1 MSNTEQ
7 HPASRSL
14 AWAFVAPALLLLLAM
29 NLFPLLFN
37 VYLSFTNADLSGGAV
52 QTVGARNY
60 TVLFSQAKYANALTT
75 TALFVLL
82 SVSIELVL
90 GFVLALALRDR
101 VPGKPVVLTVLLV
114 PMMLCPVVLS
124 LFWNLILNG
133 HYGVLNQL
141 LSALHLPQPQWLTDD
156 DLKLV
161 SILLVDVWMWTPFMM
176 LISLAGLNAIPKHIY
191 EAAEIDRAGRFMVFR
206 TITLPMCAPLLGLAV
221 LLRATDALKQFDLVM
236 AITGPNDATTQTLS
250 ARIYQVVFRDYKV
263 GLGSAYGVR
272 HPGRGDRGG
281 DHLRALHR
289 LAQPAHRE
297 GAGLGHEAGARA
309 RDRSVPRAR
318 HVATRLAGAHVVQ
331 ELRGHDHRA
340 RQVRALDRGG
350 RRARDG
356 SVKFAATLRR
366 LPQPLEAR
374 GGNAPRFLPLPREQ
388 RRHRRPVDARGR
400 LSGDALR
407 LRLFAVSGSRARR
420 TGCSSFCRRGSCR
433 PSRSWC
439 RS

>member
-1 MSNTEQ
+1 MKNSVSNTEQ
-7 HPASRSL
+7 HTASRSL
-14 AWAFVAPALLLLLAM
+14 AWSFVAPALLLLLAM

-52 QTVGARNY
+52 QTIGPRNY
-60 TVLFSQAKYANALTT
+60 TLLFSQAKYANALTT
-75 TALFVLL
+75 TALFVVL

-90 GFVLALALRDR
+90 GFVLALALRDH

-133 HYGVLNQL
+133 HYGVLNQV
-141 LSALHLPQPQWLTDD
+141 LSALHVPQPQWLTDD

-206 TITLPMCAPLLGLAV
+206 TVTLPMCAPLLGLAV

-263 GLGSAYGVR
+263 GLGAAYGVVI
-272 HPGRGDRGG
+272 
-281 DHLRALHR
+281 L
-289 LAQPAHRE
+289 
-297 GAGLGHEAGARA
+297 
-309 RDRSVPRAR
+309 
-318 HVATRLAGAHVVQ
+318 VAVIAVASIF
-331 ELRGHDHRA
+331 
-340 RQVRALDRGG
+340 VRYID
-350 RRARDG
+350 
-356 SVKFAATLRR
+356 TL
-366 LPQPLEAR
+366 
-374 GGNAPRFLPLPREQ
+374 N
-388 RRHRRPVDARGR
+388 
-400 LSGDALR
+400 
-407 LRLFAVSGSRARR
+407 RR
-420 TGCSSFCRRGSCR
+420 TGKAQA
-433 PSRSWC
+433 
-439 RS
+439 